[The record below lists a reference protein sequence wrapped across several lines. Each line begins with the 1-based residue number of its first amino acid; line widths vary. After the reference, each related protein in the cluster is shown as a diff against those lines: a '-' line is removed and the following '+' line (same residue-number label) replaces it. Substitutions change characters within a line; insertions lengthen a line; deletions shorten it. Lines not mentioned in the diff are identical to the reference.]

1 MFQCFQAE
9 FSKYKDLS
17 FINLNNGT
25 LGLCPSVVIDQQ
37 KAELEAF
44 ERNTSWGLGSSWS
57 RIWKI
62 QEGLG
67 DFLGASPRDLF
78 LRPNVT
84 LALNEIIMG
93 LPLPPGSEILSTNFE
108 YGAVINILK
117 YKAQKEGHSLRI
129 ENIDFLYQDISIQ
142 EAVDSIIKLTNSK
155 TRVLVISHIFTGNGI
170 EIPLKELSEKLQ
182 EKGILLVVDGAHAPG
197 LIDLN
202 FTQDL
207 SAVDYYAGNLHKWF
221 MGPKGTA
228 FGWVNP
234 KHHQKTNPLYA
245 SWTTEKDVPPAM
257 KEYATHGEF
266 ATRMLWSHSQS
277 FSSHY
282 GLESGLGFWKKHSKK
297 TIFSEIQK
305 RMNYLETELQGVG
318 LTPIKSLKTETKSR
332 LLCFKLSDFP
342 RISLQDLI
350 IKSKHIDL
358 QVGLPRV
365 PGAALLRLTP
375 HIHNTQD
382 ELTQAI
388 QILREIT

>member
-1 MFQCFQAE
+1 MFQSFQAD
-9 FSKYKDLS
+9 FSKYKDPS

-25 LGLCPSVVIDQQ
+25 SALCPAVVIDQQ
-37 KAELEAF
+37 KAELEIF

-67 DFLGASPRDLF
+67 DFLGASPGDLF

-117 YKAQKEGHSLRI
+117 YKASKEGHSLRI
-129 ENIDFLYQDISIQ
+129 ENIDFMYQDISIKD
-142 EAVDSIIKLTNSK
+142 AVAALIKLTSPK
-155 TRVLVISHIFTGNGI
+155 TRVLLISHIFTGNGI
-170 EIPLKELSEKLQ
+170 EVPLKFLAQKLQ

-197 LIDLN
+197 LIDLD
-202 FTQDL
+202 FTHDL
-207 SAVDYYAGNLHKWF
+207 AQVDYYAGNLHKWF

-234 KHHQKTNPLYA
+234 KHQAKTQPLYA
-245 SWTTEKDVPPAM
+245 SWTTETDVPPAM
-257 KEYATHGEF
+257 QEYATHGEF

-282 GLESGLGFWKKHSKK
+282 GLESCLDFWKTHSKK
-297 TIFSEIQK
+297 TIFQEIQN
-305 RMNYLETELQGVG
+305 RMNYLENELQALG
-318 LTPIKSLKTETKSR
+318 LKPIKSLQTETKSR
-332 LLCFKLSDFP
+332 LLCFKLADFP
-342 RISLQDLI
+342 KISLADLV

-358 QVGLPRV
+358 QVGLPRA
-365 PGAALLRLTP
+365 PGNALLRLTP
-375 HIHNTQD
+375 HIHNSHD
-382 ELTQAI
+382 ELKHAV
-388 QILREIT
+388 QILRETI

>member
-1 MFQCFQAE
+1 MFQCFQAD
-9 FSKYKDLS
+9 FSKYKDPS
-17 FINLNNGT
+17 FINLNNGSS
-25 LGLCPSVVIDQQ
+25 GLCPSVVIDQQ
-37 KAELEAF
+37 KAELEVF

-62 QEGLG
+62 QEALG
-67 DFLGASPRDLF
+67 DFLGAAPGDLF

-117 YKAQKEGHSLRI
+117 YKASKEGHSLRI

-142 EAVDSIIKLTNSK
+142 EAVDSLMKLTSSK

-170 EIPLKELSEKLQ
+170 EIPLKQLAKKLQ
-182 EKGILLVVDGAHAPG
+182 EKGIVLVVDGAHAPG

-207 SAVDYYAGNLHKWF
+207 SDVDYYAGNLHKWF

-234 KHHQKTNPLYA
+234 KHQDKTNPLYA

-257 KEYATHGEF
+257 QEYATHGDF

-277 FSSHY
+277 FSSYY
-282 GLESGLGFWKKHSKK
+282 GLESCLNFWKTHSKK
-297 TIFSEIQK
+297 TIFQEIQN
-305 RMNYLETELQGVG
+305 RMNYLENELQALGFKP
-318 LTPIKSLKTETKSR
+318 TKSLQTETKAR

-342 RISLQDLI
+342 QISLDGLVV
-350 IKSKHIDL
+350 KSKHADL

-365 PGAALLRLTP
+365 PGNALLRLTP
-375 HIHNTQD
+375 HIHNSQE
-382 ELTQAI
+382 ELTQAVE
-388 QILREIT
+388 ILRHLA